1 MKTVIFHNSRC
12 SKSRAA
18 LKLLAGH
25 GVEPQ
30 VVEYLREPP
39 AKAEL
44 ARIVRMLGVKPAQI
58 VRFKEDAAKALGLS
72 ATDERSDDEWLT
84 LLVENPA
91 LIERPI
97 VVRGKR
103 AALGRPP
110 EAVLA
115 LLDD

>member
-1 MKTVIFHNSRC
+1 MKTVIYHNSRC
-12 SKSRAA
+12 SKSRET
-18 LKLLAGH
+18 LKLLEARGI
-25 GVEPQ
+25 EPQ

-39 AKAEL
+39 DKAEL
-44 ARIVRMLGVKPAQI
+44 ARLLKLLGMKPARI
-58 VRFKEDAAKALGLS
+58 VRFKEDTAKTLGLS
-72 ATDERSDDEWLT
+72 PNDVRSDDEWIA
-84 LLVENPA
+84 LLVANPV

-97 VVRGKR
+97 VVHGRR